1 MSDSIDRDALS
12 DMSADERKR
21 IADELAAMDEAERK
35 RAIEERPEFE
45 GLQVKPENVYYDELK
60 DREPGDTNIVKWGFD
75 IHPQVTFIAAGFL
88 IVFLALTL
96 IFKDQAELFFQDSLT
111 WIGDKFG
118 WFYILAANVFV
129 IAIFGFAFS
138 KYGKIRIGGQH
149 ARPEFTNIGWYAMLI
164 SAGMGIGLMF
174 WSVAEP
180 IFHYQTPPPFFGV
193 EPESSDAAE
202 AALVTTFFHW
212 GLHPWSIYALVAL
225 TLAFFTF
232 NRGLPLTMRSV
243 FYPILKERIYG
254 FWGNLIDIVSVI
266 ATLFGLASSLGFGVQ
281 QMSAGLNFLFGT
293 PDVVIFQ
300 VILIAAITGLATISV
315 VAGLDGGVKRLSQ
328 LNLGLAAGF
337 LLFIIIVGPTI
348 FIIGTFVES
357 TGQYVQALP
366 SLSLWTESI
375 TDSDWQSG
383 WTVFYWGWWISWA
396 PFVGMFIARIS
407 KGRTIREFVVGV
419 VVVPSLVTF
428 LWMSAF
434 GGAALKTQIDGVRD
448 VASAVNENTA
458 TALFDMLEAFPLTF
472 VTSLLGVV
480 LVTSFFVTSSD
491 SGSLVV
497 DNLTSG
503 GKLESPV
510 PQRVFWAIMEGAV
523 AAVLLL
529 GGGLLALQSAAVAS
543 GLLFACVIMV
553 SIFSLKR
560 ALDNE
565 LRFLDA
571 GMAPPEKAH
580 VAAAEGERL
589 KAAEEARAEAER
601 DLAVSAAIKE
611 TRGPTVGEEAHEE
624 EEEEEAE

>member
-1 MSDSIDRDALS
+1 MTDT
-12 DMSADERKR
+12 ADERRR
-21 IADELAAMDEAERK
+21 IAAESQAAEEAER
-35 RAIEERPEFE
+35 RHAVEDRPAFE
-45 GLQVKPENVYYDELK
+45 GLQVEPENVYYEELK
-60 DREPGDTNIVKWGFD
+60 DREPGDTNIVKYGFD
-75 IHPQVTFIAAGFL
+75 IHPQVTFASAGFL
-88 IVFLALTL
+88 IVFLGLTL
-96 IFKDQAELFFQDSLT
+96 IFSDVAESIFAASLDF
-111 WIGDKFG
+111 IGDKFG
-118 WFYILAANVFV
+118 WFYILSANIFV
-129 IAIFGFAFS
+129 VAIFTFAFS

-149 ARPEFTNIGWYAMLI
+149 ARPEFTDIGWYAMLI

-174 WSVAEP
+174 WAVAEP
-180 IFHYQTPPPFFGV
+180 IFHYQTPPPFFNV
-193 EPESSDAAE
+193 EPETSGASQ

-212 GLHPWSIYALVAL
+212 GIHPWSVYALVAL
-225 TLAFFTF
+225 ALAFFTF

-243 FYPILKERIYG
+243 FYPILGERIYG
-254 FWGNLIDIVSVI
+254 FWGNLIDVVAVV

-300 VILIAAITGLATISV
+300 VILIAAITGLATMSV

-337 LLFIIIVGPTI
+337 LLFIVVVGPTI

-366 SLSLWTESI
+366 SLSFWTESI
-375 TDSDWQSG
+375 SGSDWQSG

-396 PFVGMFIARIS
+396 PFVGMFIARVS

-419 VVVPSLVTF
+419 VLVPSVVTF

-434 GGAALKTQIDGVRD
+434 GGSALKTQADGVRD

-458 TALFDMLEAFPLTF
+458 IALFDLLEAFPLTF

-510 PQRVFWAIMEGAV
+510 PQRIFWAIMEGAV
-523 AAVLLL
+523 AAVLLM

-543 GLLFACVIMV
+543 GLLFACVILV
-553 SIFSLKR
+553 SIYSMKTGF
-560 ALDNE
+560 DNE

-571 GMAPPEKAH
+571 GMVPPEQAR
-580 VAAAEGERL
+580 VAAEEGARL
-589 KAAEEARAEAER
+589 KA
-601 DLAVSAAIKE
+601 
-611 TRGPTVGEEAHEE
+611 
-624 EEEEEAE
+624 EEEAEEEAERIAAVGPDEAEEEE